1 MVWGVSHA
9 TGVHGVGLSCRGHFS
24 VAKTPNSVK
33 ILPLDVEGDVTVTL
47 DGEQSS
53 SASLRLALSKNR
65 SSLSSP
71 ELARSAAL
79 ESCSLDVTPTLNFT
93 GTGLASKA
101 LAFLAPNISKLLSGP
116 GPLFRL
122 CVCHAPM
129 PSPDG
134 PSSTHPT
141 AVQSPIVNP
150 RARPQA
156 HPPCPARRSLCRF
169 LALCPLVWLQVA

>member
-9 TGVHGVGLSCRGHFS
+9 TEVHGVGLSCRGHFS

-33 ILPLDVEGDVTVTL
+33 GLAFAVEGDVAVTL

-79 ESCSLDVTPTLNFT
+79 ENCSLDVAPTLNFT
-93 GTGLASKA
+93 GTGLASKV
-101 LAFLAPNISKLLSGP
+101 LAFLAPAISKLLSGP

-122 CVCHAPM
+122 CVMLPCRVQTGRPRT
-129 PSPDG
+129 PP
-134 PSSTHPT
+134 HPT
-141 AVQSPIVNP
+141 AAPC
-150 RARPQA
+150 ARPPA
-156 HPPCPARRSLCRF
+156 HPPSPARRSLCRF
-169 LALCPLVWLQVA
+169 LALGPVVWLQVA